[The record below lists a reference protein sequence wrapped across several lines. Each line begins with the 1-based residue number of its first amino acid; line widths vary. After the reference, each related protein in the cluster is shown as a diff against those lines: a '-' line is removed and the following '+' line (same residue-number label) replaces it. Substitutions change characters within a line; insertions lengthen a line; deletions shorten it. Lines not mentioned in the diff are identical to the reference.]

1 MAHRILHRTTLTAA
15 LLAWTA
21 ACGGGSQAAS
31 PAPGTPPA
39 SDGDGPSIVQPG
51 APGEDTRAFDAAR
64 LDEVQGT
71 EYTEADVA
79 FMQGMIHHHAQALQ
93 MTALIPE
100 RAGSAAVRQMGLR
113 MEISQKD
120 EIGLMARWLEER
132 DKEVPDWEAMLRT
145 SQMAGG
151 MAGDMIDAHEGHDM
165 GGDGSMAMMPGML
178 SPAQL
183 QDLRDADGTPFD
195 RLFLE
200 YMIQHHI
207 GALTMV
213 RDLLNT
219 SGAAQESRVFQFAH
233 EVDADQTIEIRRM
246 RQVLETLDGAR

>member
-1 MAHRILHRTTLTAA
+1 MAYRILHRSALVAA
-15 LLAWTA
+15 LLAWT

-39 SDGDGPSIVQPG
+39 SGGDGPRLVQPG

-64 LDEVQGT
+64 LDEVEGT

-100 RAGSAAVRQMGLR
+100 RVGSTAVRQMGLR
-113 MEISQKD
+113 MEISQND
-120 EIGLMARWLEER
+120 EIGLMARWLEQR
-132 DKEVPDWEAMLRT
+132 DEEVPDWKAMLRA
-145 SQMAGG
+145 SG
-151 MAGDMIDAHEGHDM
+151 MAGEMTDGHEGHDM
-165 GGDGSMAMMPGML
+165 GGDGSMSMMPGML
-178 SPAQL
+178 SPAQM
-183 QDLRDADGTPFD
+183 QDLREAEGTEFD